1 MGSHPLV
8 AALLSALIPG
18 AGQLYARRPLRA
30 LVFFLPLVVL
40 TFGSIVLA
48 SRDVVE
54 IAVLL
59 VQPSFLSTML
69 IVNVL
74 VFGWRVAAAVDAYV
88 STDSTH
94 DRSWMPATLA
104 LVLLAVAVPHLIGWS
119 YGVAAIGALE
129 TVFVA
134 APAGDQIVPLRM
146 PLSPSMDALPDPAL
160 NPIPEQEDTRLA
172 GNYVFR
178 PGFGDPDAIAAL
190 GDILAPPKPGAPF
203 LPYAERFGRDRLTV
217 LLVGGDAGPGR
228 EGLRTDTM
236 IVATFNFET
245 GQTALFGLPRNFK
258 LVPLPRKLRNA
269 FISLEERVIEKDLTD
284 EDADGYP
291 DTWVDTDGDGV
302 PEEPAFEPCHCFPT
316 MLNKVHKYTRDWTTT
331 YPNTPDPG
339 LAALADVISHLI
351 DLPIDYYVMVEMEGF
366 VKTIDALGGVDVFVK
381 NPYHVTVSSPEE
393 GVAKATL
400 NVKEGMNH
408 LSGLESL
415 AYVRWR
421 IGSSDYNRMSRQRC
435 LIRAVT
441 TKAGTVKLLTAFPTL
456 LGLMEE
462 SVVTD
467 IPLTLLPEFV
477 KFAAAAD
484 FDNVATVGFVPPTY
498 NSGRTPGKYP
508 IPNVD
513 RIRWK
518 VRDVLD
524 NGVVAQSRTGESECA
539 EREVTRSPHLARQ
552 KLPIELADETQ

>member
-1 MGSHPLV
+1 MGNHPLV

-30 LVFFLPLVVL
+30 LVFFLPIVVL
-40 TFGSIVLA
+40 ALGSVEFA
-48 SRDVVE
+48 SRGAVE

-69 IVNVL
+69 IVNVI

-88 STDSTH
+88 VTDSTQ

-119 YGVAAIGALE
+119 YGASAISALE
-129 TVFVA
+129 TVFMA
-134 APAGDQIVPLRM
+134 APAGNRVIPLAT
-146 PLSPSMDALPDPAL
+146 PEPPPADALPDPAL
-160 NPIPEQEDTRLA
+160 NPVVEQEETRL
-172 GNYVFR
+172 GRSYVFR

-190 GDILAPPKPGAPF
+190 GNILAPPEPGGPF
-203 LPYAERFGRDRLTV
+203 LPYAERFDKDRLTV

-236 IVATFNFET
+236 IVATFDFET

-258 LVPLPRKLRNA
+258 LVPLPRKLRNS
-269 FISLEERVIEKDLTD
+269 FISLEERVIERDLTD

-291 DTWVDTDGDGV
+291 DAWADTDGDGI
-302 PEEPAFEPCHCFPT
+302 PEEPEFESCHCFPT
-316 MLNKVHKYTRDWTTT
+316 MLNKVHKYTRDWTKT

-339 LAALADVISHLI
+339 LAALKDVISHLV
-351 DLPIDYYVMVEMEGF
+351 DLPIDYYVMVKMEGF

-381 NPYHVTVSSPEE
+381 KPYHVTVSSPEE

-400 NVKEGMNH
+400 NVEEGMNH

-441 TKAGTVKLLTAFPTL
+441 TQAGTVKLLTAFPTL

-477 KFAAAAD
+477 KFAAAVD
-484 FDNVATVGFVPPTY
+484 FDNVATVGLVPPTY

-518 VRDVLD
+518 VRDVLE
-524 NGVVAQSRTGESECA
+524 NGVIAQSRTGESECGNA
-539 EREVTRSPHLARQ
+539 
-552 KLPIELADETQ
+552 

>member
-1 MGSHPLV
+1 MGSHPLA
-8 AALLSALIPG
+8 AALLSALVPG

-30 LVFFLPLVVL
+30 LVFFLPTVALALGGVE
-40 TFGSIVLA
+40 LA
-48 SRDVVE
+48 SRDAVG
-54 IAVLL
+54 IAILL
-59 VQPSFLSTML
+59 VRPSFLSTML
-69 IVNVL
+69 ILNVL
-74 VFGWRVAAAVDAYV
+74 VFGWRVGAVVDAYV
-88 STDSTH
+88 ITDSTR

-119 YGVAAIGALE
+119 YGAAAISALE

-134 APAGDQIVPLRM
+134 ASSGDEVVPLRA
-146 PLSPSMDALPDPAL
+146 PALPSTDGIPDPAL
-160 NPIPEQEDTRLA
+160 SPIPSQEDNRLA
-172 GNYVFR
+172 GNYIFR
-178 PGFGDPDAIAAL
+178 PEFGDPDAIASL
-190 GDILAPPKPGAPF
+190 GNILAPAEPGGPF
-203 LPYAERFGRDRLTV
+203 LPYAERFGRNRLTV

-236 IVATFNFET
+236 IVATFDFET
-245 GQTALFGLPRNFK
+245 GRTALFGLPRNFK
-258 LVPLPRKLRNA
+258 LVPLPRKLRNS

-291 DTWVDTDGDGV
+291 DIWVDTDGDGV
-302 PEEPAFEPCHCFPT
+302 PEEPAFESCHCFPT
-316 MLNKVHKYTRDWTTT
+316 MLNKVHKYTQDWTAT

-339 LAALADVISHLI
+339 LAALKDVVSHLI

-366 VKTIDALGGVDVFVK
+366 VKTIDALGGVDVFVDK
-381 NPYHVTVSSPEE
+381 PYHVAVSSPEE

-400 NVKEGMNH
+400 NVEPGMNH
-408 LSGLESL
+408 LTGLESL

-441 TKAGTVKLLTAFPTL
+441 TQAGTVQLLTAFPTL

-467 IPLTLLPEFV
+467 IPLTFLPEFV
-477 KFAAAAD
+477 QIAAAAD

-518 VRDVLD
+518 VRDVLE
-524 NGVVAQSRTGESECA
+524 NGVTSQSRTGESECG
-539 EREVTRSPHLARQ
+539 E
-552 KLPIELADETQ
+552 